1 MMLDNE
7 QSKILKRIEDT
18 RRRAEQIAEVRKINE
33 QRNKSLME
41 NNAKQIEEY

>member
-7 QSKILKRIEDT
+7 QSKILKRIENT

-33 QRNKSLME
+33 ERNRSLIE
-41 NNAKQIEEY
+41 NNEKSMAEY

>member
-7 QSKILKRIEDT
+7 QSKILKRIENT

-33 QRNKSLME
+33 ERNRSLIE
-41 NNAKQIEEY
+41 NNEKQMAEY